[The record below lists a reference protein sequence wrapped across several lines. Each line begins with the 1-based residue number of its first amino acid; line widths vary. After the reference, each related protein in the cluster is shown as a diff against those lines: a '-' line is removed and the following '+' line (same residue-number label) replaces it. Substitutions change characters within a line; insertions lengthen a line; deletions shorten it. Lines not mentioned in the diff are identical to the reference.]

1 MSFFTNTGYYILEP
15 AIFDYIKENE
25 NIGMP
30 DIIIRMKDAGQKVG
44 IYPISENAWLD
55 MGQMDSM
62 ESMER
67 KMKELNIV

>member
-15 AIFDYIKENE
+15 DVFRFINQGEKA
-25 NIGMP
+25 GMP
-30 DIIIRMKDAGQKVG
+30 DIIDHMRLKGEKVG

-55 MGQMDSM
+55 MGQFDTM

-67 KMKELNIV
+67 KIKELNMD

>member
-1 MSFFTNTGYYILEP
+1 
-15 AIFDYIKENE
+15 
-25 NIGMP
+25 MP
-30 DIIIRMKDAGQKVG
+30 DIITRMKEDGQKVG